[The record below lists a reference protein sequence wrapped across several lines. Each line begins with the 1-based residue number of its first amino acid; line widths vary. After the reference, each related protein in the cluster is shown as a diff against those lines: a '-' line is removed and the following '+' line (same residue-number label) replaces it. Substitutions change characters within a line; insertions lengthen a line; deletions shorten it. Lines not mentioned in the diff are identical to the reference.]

1 MDTNG
6 EPTIK
11 RNIKIADKKRR
22 NERWKKYAENDEKGN
37 EKSRRITTLKRDDKK
52 VTKEGE
58 KSLQKRDKKRQKCN
72 KNWRQNVIKAQ
83 QKNAITK
90 KHWKKNG
97 KRSTKIGG
105 RKGPQRKA

>member
-11 RNIKIADKKRR
+11 SNIKIADKKRR
-22 NERWKKYAENDEKGN
+22 NERWKKYAENDQKGN

-58 KSLQKRDKKRQKCN
+58 KKDTKTRQKE
-72 KNWRQNVIKAQ
+72 
-83 QKNAITK
+83 TK
-90 KHWKKNG
+90 M
-97 KRSTKIGG
+97 
-105 RKGPQRKA
+105 